1 MAEAGEHVFAVRVYY
16 EDTDAAGIVYYAN
29 YLKFAERART
39 EWLRGRGVGQRALS
53 ESEGVAFAV
62 RRLAVEYLKPARLD
76 DIIEVRTRI
85 VDVRGASIDAE
96 QELRREG
103 QTIAT
108 LAVTL
113 ACVDANGRPARLPP
127 VVRHALGLD
136 SPQSLTNKGKTK
148 RDTHG

>member
-1 MAEAGEHVFAVRVYY
+1 MADAGTHVFAVRVYY

-39 EWLRGRGVGQRALS
+39 EWLRAKGVGQRELA
-53 ESEGVAFAV
+53 ERDGVAFAV
-62 RRLAVEYLKPARLD
+62 RRLTAEYLKPARLD

-85 VDVRGASIDAE
+85 VDIRGASIEAE

-103 QTIAT
+103 EEIARLT
-108 LAVTL
+108 VRL
-113 ACVDANGRPARLPP
+113 ACVASSGKPARLPP

-136 SPQSLTNKGKTK
+136 SPQFPTN
-148 RDTHG
+148 